1 VHLRDLKWAVAAAHV
16 LLALVEA
23 FLVVLVEFLASI
35 QPLEECGRMDIPD
48 TYMASLSDVLLAC
61 WN

>member
-1 VHLRDLKWAVAAAHV
+1 MSAEGCKLAEDVHLRDLKRAVAAAHV

-35 QPLEECGRMDIPD
+35 QPLEGHPRHLHGPFP
-48 TYMASLSDVLLAC
+48 
-61 WN
+61 